1 MSYDLM
7 VFEKSRAPE
16 TQKEFILWYEQQTE
30 WSEDHDYQTIEETSL
45 TLQNWF
51 MEMIRTF
58 PPMNGEFAPDEAQ
71 FDEDENL
78 EITASAMILFTQ
90 HLRGLWRSRLT
101 NWPENWRKNIRLVF
115 LMPAEMEIL
124 SCRMAQRWDEQKQ

>member
-78 EITASAMILFTQ
+78 ELYITDYSIGHDIIYAAFAWPVAEQ
-90 HLRGLWRSRLT
+90 AYGL
-101 NWPENWRKNIRLVF
+101 V
-115 LMPAEMEIL
+115 
-124 SCRMAQRWDEQKQ
+124 

>member
-78 EITASAMILFTQ
+78 ELYITDYSIGHDIIYAAFAWPVAEQAYELARKLAQKYQVGFFDASGNGDIILPD
-90 HLRGLWRSRLT
+90 GS
-101 NWPENWRKNIRLVF
+101 KMV
-115 LMPAEMEIL
+115 
-124 SCRMAQRWDEQKQ
+124 